1 MSERTLREA
10 VSAWIREDAGT
21 AVKLSITP
29 AQVNAL
35 VSRILDAH
43 TAEQPAVDANE
54 TPFGEHQRGLSVTD
68 ERQMPVS
75 DRPGPDAGAKRP
87 LPRIRFGV
95 HSRPINPNDDR

>member
-43 TAEQPAVDANE
+43 TAAQPA
-54 TPFGEHQRGLSVTD
+54 
-68 ERQMPVS
+68 
-75 DRPGPDAGAKRP
+75 PDAVAERP
-87 LPRIRFGV
+87 LPQIRFGV